1 MSDTSIISPPR
12 LHWVDIA
19 KCILI
24 VMVVV
29 HHLPY
34 VAHDYIGTDK
44 IDVLNDVN
52 CLFVSYFMAA
62 FFIITGF
69 CTNFERDFKSF
80 LVRNV
85 KTIVLPGALFTI
97 FLAWFFN
104 LLARDFTLSHWL
116 DLEKLKYILLNGSE
130 WWFLSALFIDKMVY
144 WLLHRYV
151 KKGLVIGI
159 IALAMMTVG
168 IYLYSREYPEYWF
181 YQHALAFIPFLAFGH
196 WLKEHKRLLENNALA
211 FVGGGAVIL
220 LSVLTAVGVDIPYIH
235 LTYDMIKSVWLIPM
249 ALIYAILGSLL
260 IFRLSQMIGKSRIM
274 EYIGGQTLIIY
285 MLHADI
291 ENILLGKVLIFCNVG
306 LNVAAALLVGVV
318 TIIIALVAA
327 WIVNRRYFKWMIG
340 KF

>member
-1 MSDTSIISPPR
+1 MKNINASRPR

-34 VAHDYIGTDK
+34 VAHDYVGTDK
-44 IDVLNDVN
+44 IDVLNDIN

-62 FFIITGF
+62 FFIITGY
-69 CTNFERDFKSF
+69 CTNFERKFKDF
-80 LVRNV
+80 LVRNL

-97 FLAWFFN
+97 LLAWFFN

-116 DLEKLKYILLNGSE
+116 DSEKLKYILLNGSQ
-130 WWFLSALFIDKMVY
+130 WWFLSALFIVKIVY
-144 WLLHRYV
+144 WIMHRFV
-151 KKGLVIGI
+151 KKGWAVGI
-159 IALAMMTVG
+159 ITIAMMTAG

-196 WLKEHKRLLENNALA
+196 WLKDHKGLLENNALA
-211 FVGGGAVIL
+211 FGGGGAVLL
-220 LSVLTAVGVDIPYIH
+220 LSALTAAGADIPDIH

-249 ALIYAILGSLL
+249 ALIYATLGSLL
-260 IFRLSQMIGKSRIM
+260 IFRLSQMIGRNRIL

-291 ENILLGKVLIFCNVG
+291 ESILLGKVLIFGSVG

-318 TIIIALVAA
+318 TIVIALAAA
-327 WIVNRRYFKWMIG
+327 WIVNRRYLKWMLG

>member
-1 MSDTSIISPPR
+1 MKNINASHPR
-12 LHWVDIA
+12 FHWVDIA
-19 KCILI
+19 KCLLI
-24 VMVVV
+24 IMVVV

-80 LVRNV
+80 LVRNL

-97 FLAWFFN
+97 LLAWFFN

-116 DLEKLKYILLNGSE
+116 DSEKLKYILLNGSE

-151 KKGLVIGI
+151 KNGLAIGVIT
-159 IALAMMTVG
+159 LSMMTVG
-168 IYLYSREYPEYWF
+168 IYLYSRELPEYWF

-196 WLKEHKRLLENNALA
+196 WLRGHKSLLENNALA
-211 FVGGGAVIL
+211 FGGGGIVLL
-220 LSVLTAVGVDIPYIH
+220 LSVLTTTGVGIPYIH

-260 IFRLSQMIGKSRIM
+260 VFRLSQCIGKNKIL
-274 EYIGGQTLIIY
+274 EYIGGQTLVVY
-285 MLHADI
+285 MFHADI
-291 ENILLGKVLIFCNVG
+291 ENILLGKVLIFSSTL
-306 LNVAAALLVGVV
+306 LNVIAALAVGCVTLVV
-318 TIIIALVAA
+318 TVGIA
-327 WIVNRRYFKWMIG
+327 WIINHRYLKWMVG